1 MGSTYHPHSIS
12 IEVQSTAVQRRHT
25 RTCVSRLGTMEK
37 DAPRLS
43 DVIKSIKLMV
53 RTESKIFLPRLG

>member
-1 MGSTYHPHSIS
+1 
-12 IEVQSTAVQRRHT
+12 
-25 RTCVSRLGTMEK
+25 MEK

-53 RTESKIFLPRLG
+53 RNMNLEGNIFLPRLG

>member
-1 MGSTYHPHSIS
+1 
-12 IEVQSTAVQRRHT
+12 
-25 RTCVSRLGTMEK
+25 MEK